1 MKRRVIERIV
11 NSINPS
17 PKTNPN
23 SESIRSGIFIP
34 ILLCVSFCCGGEES
48 PANASFRSRIE
59 ADWEAQELRAGR
71 TTDDPEAIR
80 DLIRRTQRLFTAIS
94 DLSNAPDPHIEW
106 TNLRQCTERA
116 QNLESIGKQQRNDL
130 YQQIRWLSRETAL
143 RNPLLTNQSILFMT
157 RKRFICQML
166 HEYLGYYYDYAD
178 ISGGGIYILEKPGLS
193 FETHDLVRDR
203 LPKGNF
209 TTLSLSYDAKTIF
222 FAFAE
227 RAAEKPDYYST
238 QRQCFHIFAMNADGS
253 NLRQLTFG
261 PDDDFDPCPLPDG
274 GIAFMSSDRGGF
286 TRCNNP
292 WEPLPAHT
300 LHRLAPDLRTRQT
313 LSFHETSEWHPSVL
327 HDGRIVYIRWDYVDR
342 SAANFHGLWV
352 SNPDG
357 TAAAAMFANYTMDIN
372 ACYQPRAIPGS
383 RKIAFIAGAHH
394 ANVGGSL
401 ALLDPDKV
409 AFDPDTGQDNLDSV
423 EVLTPEVCFPES
435 KGWPKSYFHA
445 PWPLSEDFF
454 LVGFSFDPLP
464 GMSTGTNEDT
474 HTGLYY
480 FDRFGNMELLY
491 RQDGIS
497 AMYPIPFHSR
507 PMPPGIAS
515 TREPEMGNYGEFLLS
530 DVRAGHFPL
539 PVDRPIRELRIF
551 QVLPKSRT
559 HVANDPR
566 IGYANAESAR
576 MLLGTVPVE
585 KDGSAYFRA
594 PAGKPLYFQAV
605 DEHGRAV
612 QTMLS
617 VVYLQPGERRGC
629 IGCHERRTQSAVAP
643 GRQLLAAQRQS
654 SEIVPGPTGT
664 RPFSFPLL
672 VQPILNRHCV
682 RCHDGSTGNDKSK
695 LVLTGKSKDDFT
707 EAFTNLRPFVRWYE
721 WGGDTID
728 AIVSKP
734 GRCGADESK
743 LTRIVTNT
751 INDNRVKMTDEELR
765 AIYLWLDAN
774 APFYGTYEIDE
785 RLAQKTGKSVDP
797 PAMQ

>member
-1 MKRRVIERIV
+1 MMTVALTLISMGIHV
-11 NSINPS
+11 SIGFGGQDP
-17 PKTNPN
+17 T
-23 SESIRSGIFIP
+23 SEI
-34 ILLCVSFCCGGEES
+34 
-48 PANASFRSRIE
+48 SFRDRIE
-59 ADWEAQELRAGR
+59 VDWTAQEKRAGR
-71 TTDDPEAIR
+71 TMDDPQAIR
-80 DLIRRTQRLFTAIS
+80 DLIGRTERLFGAIDTLTGS
-94 DLSNAPDPHIEW
+94 PDL
-106 TNLRQCTERA
+106 RTERA
-116 QNLESIGKQQRNDL
+116 NLQIITDQALQLESMGTDERIDL
-130 YQQIRWLSRETAL
+130 YRRIRWLARETAF
-143 RNPLLTNQSILFMT
+143 RNPLLADQSVVFMT

-178 ISGGGIYILEKPGLS
+178 ISGGGIYILKKPGQS
-193 FETHDLVRDR
+193 FAITDLIGGR

-209 TTLSLSYDAKTIF
+209 TTLSLSYDAKTIY

-227 RAAEKPDYYST
+227 RAVTKPDYYSP
-238 QRQCFHIFAMNADGS
+238 QRQCFHIFVMNTDGS

-300 LHRLAPDLRTRQT
+300 LHRLAPDLKTRQT

-357 TAAAAMFANYTMDIN
+357 TGAAAMFANYTMDIN

-383 RKIAFIAGAHH
+383 RRIAFLAGAHH

-401 ALLDPDKV
+401 VLLDPDKV
-409 AFDPDTGQDNLDSV
+409 AFDPESGQDNLDSV

-454 LVGFSFDPLP
+454 LIGFSFDPLP
-464 GMSTGTNEDT
+464 GMSSGTNTDT
-474 HTGLYY
+474 FTGLYY
-480 FDRFGNMELLY
+480 FDRFGNLELLY
-491 RQDGIS
+491 RTEGIS
-497 AMYPIPFHSR
+497 AMYPIPFRGR
-507 PMPPGIAS
+507 PTPPAIAS
-515 TREPEMGNYGEFLLS
+515 TRESEMGEYGEFLLA

-539 PVDRPIRELRIF
+539 PADRPIRELRIF

-617 VVYLQPGERRGC
+617 AAYLQPGERRGC

-643 GRQLLAAQRQS
+643 RRNLLAAQRQPS
-654 SEIVPGPTGT
+654 DITPGPVGT

-672 VQPILNRHCV
+672 VQPILDRHCS
-682 RCHDGSTGNDKSK
+682 RCHDGSTENDKSK
-695 LVLTGKSKDDFT
+695 LFLTGKPKDDFT
-707 EAFTNLRPFVRWYE
+707 EAYANLRPFVRWYE
-721 WGGDTID
+721 WGGETID

-743 LTRIVTNT
+743 LTKIVTDA
-751 INDNRVKMTDEELR
+751 IRDNRVKMSDEELR
-765 AIYLWLDAN
+765 ALYLWLDAN
-774 APFYGTYEIDE
+774 APFYGTYEISE
-785 RLAQKTGKSVDP
+785 RLAQKTGQSVAP
-797 PAMQ
+797 PTMQ

>member
-1 MKRRVIERIV
+1 M
-11 NSINPS
+11 N
-17 PKTNPN
+17 
-23 SESIRSGIFIP
+23 
-34 ILLCVSFCCGGEES
+34 
-48 PANASFRSRIE
+48 
-59 ADWEAQELRAGR
+59 
-71 TTDDPEAIR
+71 
-80 DLIRRTQRLFTAIS
+80 
-94 DLSNAPDPHIEW
+94 
-106 TNLRQCTERA
+106 
-116 QNLESIGKQQRNDL
+116 
-130 YQQIRWLSRETAL
+130 
-143 RNPLLTNQSILFMT
+143 

-178 ISGGGIYILEKPGLS
+178 ISGGGIYILQKPGQS
-193 FETHDLVRDR
+193 FETHDLIRNR
-203 LPKGNF
+203 LPKGNY
-209 TTLSLSYDAKTIF
+209 TTLSLSYDAKTIY

-227 RAAEKPDYYST
+227 RAAEKPDYYSP
-238 QRQCFHIFAMNADGS
+238 QRQCFHLFAMEADGS

-261 PDDDFDPCPLPDG
+261 PQDDFDPCPLPDG

-300 LHRLAPDLRTRQT
+300 LHRLAPDMKTRRT

-357 TAAAAMFANYTMDIN
+357 TGTAAIFANYTMDIN

-383 RKIAFIAGAHH
+383 RKIVFIAGAHH

-401 ALLDPDKV
+401 VLLDPDKV
-409 AFDPDTGQDNLDSV
+409 AFDAETGQDNLHST
-423 EVLTPEVCFPES
+423 ERLTPEVCFPES
-435 KGWPKSYFHA
+435 AGWPKSYFHA

-464 GMSTGTNEDT
+464 GMSSGTTTDT
-474 HTGLYY
+474 FTGLYY
-480 FDRFGNMELLY
+480 FDRFGNMELMY

-497 AMYPIPFHSR
+497 SMYPIPFRNR
-507 PMPPGIAS
+507 PAPPAIAS
-515 TREPEMGNYGEFLLS
+515 TRDPEMGAFGEFLLA
-530 DVRAGHFPL
+530 DVNAGHFPM
-539 PVDRPIRELRIF
+539 PSDRPIRELRIF

-605 DEHGRAV
+605 DQHGRAV

-617 VVYLQPGERRGC
+617 VAYLQPGERRSC
-629 IGCHERRTQSAVAP
+629 IGCHEYRTQSPVAP
-643 GRQLLAAQRQS
+643 GQRLLAAQRQA
-654 SEIVPGPTGT
+654 SEITPGPNGT

-672 VQPILNRHCV
+672 VQPILDRHCV
-682 RCHDGSTGNDKSK
+682 RCHDGSAGADKSK
-695 LVLTGKSKDDFT
+695 LLLTGTSRGDFS
-707 EAFTNLRPFVRWYE
+707 EAYSNLRPFVRWYE
-721 WGGDTID
+721 WGGETID
-728 AIVSKP
+728 SIVSKP
-734 GRCGADESK
+734 GRCGADEST
-743 LTRIVTNT
+743 LTKIVTNS
-751 INDNRVKMTDEELR
+751 IRSNRVRMTDEELR

-774 APFYGTYEIDE
+774 APFYGTYETDE
-785 RLAQKTGKSVDP
+785 RFAQKMGQSVTP
-797 PAMQ
+797 PALQ

>member
-1 MKRRVIERIV
+1 MVKQVVIAWL
-11 NSINPS
+11 SI
-17 PKTNPN
+17 
-23 SESIRSGIFIP
+23 
-34 ILLCVSFCCGGEES
+34 LCVPLTFGSQD
-48 PANASFRSRIE
+48 PAAEKIFRDRIE
-59 ADWEAQELRAGR
+59 FDWAAQEQRANR
-71 TTDDPEAIR
+71 TMDDPQAIR
-80 DLIRRTQRLFTAIS
+80 DLIGRAERLFDSFAVLPS
-94 DLSNAPDPHIEW
+94 GPDLTREKL
-106 TNLRQCTERA
+106 TLRQLADRA
-116 QNLESIGKQQRNDL
+116 GLLESMEKSERIKL
-130 YQQIRWLSRETAL
+130 YHRIRWLSRETVF
-143 RNPLLTNQSILFMT
+143 RNPLLADQSIVLMT

-178 ISGGGIYILEKPGLS
+178 ISGGGIYVLDKPGQS
-193 FETHDLVRDR
+193 FETRDLIRGR

-209 TTLSLSYDAKTIF
+209 TTLSLSYDAKTIY

-227 RAAEKPDYYST
+227 RAAAKPDYYSS

-357 TAAAAMFANYTMDIN
+357 TGAAAMFANYTMDIN

-383 RKIAFIAGAHH
+383 RRIAFIAGAHH

-401 ALLDPDKV
+401 ALFDPDKV
-409 AFDPDTGQDNLDSV
+409 AFNPESGQDILDSV
-423 EVLTPEVCFPES
+423 EVLTPEICFPES
-435 KGWPKSYFHA
+435 KGWPTSYFHA

-464 GMSTGTNEDT
+464 GMSSGTNTDT
-474 HTGLYY
+474 FTGLYY
-480 FDRFGNMELLY
+480 FDRFGNMELMY
-491 RQDGIS
+491 RQEGIS
-497 AMYPIPFHSR
+497 AMYPIPLRTR
-507 PMPPGIAS
+507 PAPPNIAS
-515 TREPEMGNYGEFLLS
+515 TRDPEMGEYGEFLLA

-539 PVDRPIRELRIF
+539 PPDRPIRQLRIF

-566 IGYANAESAR
+566 IGYANGESAR

-594 PAGKPLYFQAV
+594 PAGNPLYFQAV
-605 DEHGRAV
+605 DEQGRAV

-617 VVYLQPGERRGC
+617 VAYLQPGERRGC

-643 GRQLLAAQRQS
+643 SRNLLAAQRQA
-654 SEIVPGPTGT
+654 SEIAPGSIGT

-672 VQPILNRHCV
+672 VQPILDRHCV
-682 RCHDGSTGNDKSK
+682 RCHDGSMGNDKSK
-695 LVLTGKSKDDFT
+695 LVLTGKSKGDFT
-707 EAFTNLRPFVRWYE
+707 EAYANLRPFVRWYE
-721 WGGDTID
+721 WGGETID
-728 AIVSKP
+728 PFVSKP

-743 LTRIVTNT
+743 LTKVLAASIQN
-751 INDNRVKMTDEELR
+751 NRVKMTDEEIR

-774 APFYGTYEIDE
+774 APFYGTYETGE
-785 RLAQKTGKSVDP
+785 RLAQKSGAAVDP
-797 PAMQ
+797 PAVQ

>member
-1 MKRRVIERIV
+1 MVKLPMIAL
-11 NSINPS
+11 SILMGMPLCLGGQNPA
-17 PKTNPN
+17 T
-23 SESIRSGIFIP
+23 EI
-34 ILLCVSFCCGGEES
+34 
-48 PANASFRSRIE
+48 SFRDSIE
-59 ADWEAQELRAGR
+59 ADWSAQEKRAGR
-71 TTDDPEAIR
+71 TMDEPQAIR
-80 DLIRRTQRLFTAIS
+80 DLIGRTGKLFDALNALPDHP
-94 DLSNAPDPHIEW
+94 DL
-106 TNLRQCTERA
+106 RTERA
-116 QNLESIGKQQRNDL
+116 NLQTLAAQIQQLESMGTNERTDL
-130 YQQIRWLSRETAL
+130 YRRIRWLARETAFG
-143 RNPLLTNQSILFMT
+143 NPLLADQSIVFMT

-178 ISGGGIYILEKPGLS
+178 ISGGGIHILEKPGLS
-193 FETHDLVRDR
+193 FKTRDLIGDR

-209 TTLSLSYDAKTIF
+209 TTLSLSYDAETIYF
-222 FAFAE
+222 GFAE
-227 RAAEKPDYYST
+227 RSAGKPDYYSP
-238 QRQCFHIFAMNADGS
+238 QRQCFHIFAMKADGT

-261 PDDDFDPCPLPDG
+261 PQDDFDPCPLPDG

-300 LHRLAPDLRTRQT
+300 LHRLAPDLKTRQT

-357 TAAAAMFANYTMDIN
+357 TGTAAMFGNYTMDIN

-383 RKIAFIAGAHH
+383 RRIAFIAGAHH

-401 ALLDPDKV
+401 VLLDPDKV
-409 AFDPDTGQDNLDSV
+409 AFDPETGQDNLSST

-464 GMSTGTNEDT
+464 GMSSGTNTDT
-474 HTGLYY
+474 CTGLYY
-480 FDRFGNMELLY
+480 FDRFGNMELMY
-491 RQDGIS
+491 RQEGIS
-497 AMYPIPFHSR
+497 AMYPIPFRSR
-507 PMPPGIAS
+507 PTPPKIAS
-515 TREPEMGNYGEFLLS
+515 TRDPEMGEFGEFMLA

-539 PVDRPIRELRIF
+539 PSDRPIRQLRIF

-559 HVANDPR
+559 HIANDPR
-566 IGYANAESAR
+566 IGYANGESAR
-576 MLLGTVPVE
+576 MLLGMVPVE

-617 VVYLQPGERRGC
+617 VAYLQPGERRGC

-643 GRQLLAAQRQS
+643 GRQLLAAQRQP
-654 SEIVPGPTGT
+654 SEIVPGSIGT
-664 RPFSFPLL
+664 QPFSFPLL
-672 VQPILNRHCV
+672 VQPILDRHCV
-682 RCHDGSTGNDKSK
+682 RCHDGSTGTDKSK
-695 LVLTGKSKDDFT
+695 LVLTGKSKGDFT
-707 EAFTNLRPFVRWYE
+707 EAYANLRPFVRWYE
-721 WGGDTID
+721 WGGETID
-728 AIVSKP
+728 AFVSKP

-743 LTRIVTNT
+743 LTKIVTNT
-751 INDNRVKMTDEELR
+751 IRDNRVKMTDEELR

-774 APFYGTYEIDE
+774 APFYGTYEINE

-797 PAMQ
+797 PTMQ

>member
-1 MKRRVIERIV
+1 MKKTGWRFLIIV
-11 NSINPS
+11 VSSWLWVHPLSIA
-17 PKTNPN
+17 
-23 SESIRSGIFIP
+23 ESFQD
-34 ILLCVSFCCGGEES
+34 
-48 PANASFRSRIE
+48 RIE
-59 ADWEAQELRAGR
+59 SDWALQEHRAGR
-71 TTDDPEAIR
+71 AIDSVQAIR
-80 DLIRRTQRLFTAIS
+80 DLVNRTERLLDTLVALPSSPDLRSKQDKLRSFSDAIQRLESLPKS
-94 DLSNAPDPHIEW
+94 D
-106 TNLRQCTERA
+106 R
-116 QNLESIGKQQRNDL
+116 IGL
-130 YQQIRWLSRETAL
+130 YHQIRWLAREVAFQ
-143 RNPLLTNQSILFMT
+143 NPLLADQPIVFMT

-178 ISGGGIYILEKPGLS
+178 IAGGGIYILKNPGQS
-193 FETHDLVRDR
+193 FETLDLTRDR

-209 TTLSLSYDAKTIF
+209 TTLSLSYDARTIY

-227 RAAEKPDYYST
+227 RAGEKPDFYSP
-238 QRQCFHIFAMNADGS
+238 QRQCFHIFVMNADGS

-261 PDDDFDPCPLPDG
+261 PQDDFDPCPLPDG
-274 GIAFMSSDRGGF
+274 GIAFMSSERGGF

-300 LHRLAPDLRTRQT
+300 LHRLDPDLKTRQT

-357 TAAAAMFANYTMDIN
+357 TGTAAMFANYTMDIN
-372 ACYQPRAIPGS
+372 ACYQPRAVPGS

-401 ALLDPDKV
+401 ALFDPDKV
-409 AFDPDTGQDNLDSV
+409 AFDSKSGQDNLDSV

-435 KGWPKSYFHA
+435 NGWPTSYFHA

-464 GMSTGTNEDT
+464 GMSTGTTADT
-474 HTGLYY
+474 FTGLYY
-480 FDRFGNMELLY
+480 FDRFGNLELLY
-491 RQDGIS
+491 RQEGIS
-497 AMYPIPFHSR
+497 AMYPIPLRSR
-507 PMPPGIAS
+507 PTPPDIAS
-515 TREPEMGNYGEFLLS
+515 TREQEMGNFGEFLLA

-539 PVDRPIRELRIF
+539 PADRPIHELRVF
-551 QVLPKSRT
+551 QILPKSRT

-585 KDGSAYFRA
+585 RDGSAYFRA

-605 DEHGRAV
+605 DEQGRAV

-617 VVYLQPGERRGC
+617 VAYLQSGERRGC

-643 GRQLLAAQRQS
+643 GRQLLAAKRRP
-654 SEIVPGPTGT
+654 SEIVPGPIGT

-672 VQPILNRHCV
+672 VQPILDRHCV
-682 RCHDGSTGNDKSK
+682 RCHDGSTGKDKSN
-695 LVLTGKSKDDFT
+695 LVLTGKSKDEFS
-707 EAFTNLRPFVRWYE
+707 AAYANLRPFVRWYE

-743 LTRIVTNT
+743 LTKIVTNS
-751 INDNRVKMTDEELR
+751 IRDNRVKMTDEELR
-765 AIYLWLDAN
+765 TIYLWLDAN
-774 APFYGTYEIDE
+774 APFYGTYEIDQ
-785 RLAQKTGKSVDP
+785 RLAQKAGQSVDP
-797 PAMQ
+797 PEMQ